1 MKKELYLIISHE
13 IDTESASNALIGVY
27 CTLDVAIAQ
36 MRDVIY
42 HKFEDIKEWWEETDE
57 GENSSEEEFQEWIE
71 DNYLNDEHTLWSYTD
86 EDPVEHT
93 FKIHHVEVDSDE
105 SMLYALICTRVD
117 GVNNTTDVLGIYD
130 HINNAGDALME
141 FEINVDRNSY
151 YDVVTSVEEFTI

>member
-1 MKKELYLIISHE
+1 M
-13 IDTESASNALIGVY
+13 
-27 CTLDVAIAQ
+27 DVAIAQ

-42 HKFEDIKEWWEETDE
+42 HKFEDIKEWWEEGDE
-57 GENSSEEEFQEWIE
+57 DESLEEQYQEWIE

-86 EDPVEHT
+86 DDPVEHT

-130 HINNAGDALME
+130 RINNAGDAFME
-141 FEINVDRNSY
+141 FEIIFLLVLMYSL
-151 YDVVTSVEEFTI
+151 VTLSSRPLSLIVTTTFVKQMSCASL

>member
-1 MKKELYLIISHE
+1 MIKGLYLIVSHN
-13 IDTESASNALIGVY
+13 IDTEDASHSLVGAHSSLESA
-27 CTLDVAIAQ
+27 VAH
-36 MRDVIY
+36 MRETIY
-42 HKFEDIKEWWEETDE
+42 YEFEEIKEWWEEGDE
-57 GENSSEEEFQEWIE
+57 DESLEEQYQEWIE

-86 EDPVEHT
+86 DDPVEHT

-151 YDVVTSVEEFTI
+151 YDVVTSVEEFTIK

>member
-1 MKKELYLIISHE
+1 MKKELYLIVSHE

-27 CTLDVAIAQ
+27 CTLDAAIAQ

-42 HKFEDIKEWWEETDE
+42 HKFEDIKEWWEEDE
-57 GENSSEEEFQEWIE
+57 DDESAEEQYQEWIE
-71 DNYLNDEHTLWSYTD
+71 ENYLNGEHTLWSYTD
-86 EDPVEHT
+86 DDPVEHT

-130 HINNAGDALME
+130 HINYAGDALME

-151 YDVVTSVEEFTI
+151 YDVVTSVEEFTIQ

>member
-1 MKKELYLIISHE
+1 MKKELYLIVSHE

-27 CTLDVAIAQ
+27 CTLDAAISQ
-36 MRDVIY
+36 MQKAIY
-42 HKFEDIKEWWEETDE
+42 NEFEDIKEWWEEDE
-57 GENSSEEEFQEWIE
+57 DDESTEEQYQEWIE
-71 DNYLNDEHTLWSYTD
+71 ENYLNGEHTLWSYTD
-86 EDPVEHT
+86 DDPVEHT

-130 HINNAGDALME
+130 HINYAGDALME

-151 YDVVTSVEEFTI
+151 YDVVTSVEEFTIR

>member
-1 MKKELYLIISHE
+1 M
-13 IDTESASNALIGVY
+13 N
-27 CTLDVAIAQ
+27 VAIVQ

-57 GENSSEEEFQEWIE
+57 GGNSSEEEFQEWIN
-71 DNYLNDEHTLWSYTD
+71 DNYFDDQHTLWSYTND
-86 EDPVEHT
+86 DPVEHT